1 MNASEEIFGYQFIPD
16 NEAKTVCIQ
25 QDDKSIILTETQARD
40 LVKDIN
46 FFIKEQTAD
55 DLVLKVLELFVKYTE
70 VLKKELSYSTLEA
83 SMLGEITKGIQ
94 ILSGM
99 AMN

>member
-1 MNASEEIFGYQFIPD
+1 MNTPEAVFEFSFIPD
-16 NEAKTVCIQ
+16 SEAKTVCIQ
-25 QDDKSIILTETQARD
+25 QDDKSITLTETQARD

-70 VLKKELSYSTLEA
+70 ALKKELGYSTLDA

-94 ILSGM
+94 LLSGM

>member
-1 MNASEEIFGYQFIPD
+1 MNTPEAVFEFSFVPD
-16 NEAKTVCIQ
+16 SEAKTVCIQ
-25 QDDKSIILTETQARD
+25 QDDKSITLTETQARD

-55 DLVLKVLELFVKYTE
+55 DLVLKVLELFVKYIDL
-70 VLKKELSYSTLEA
+70 LKRELSHETLDDST
-83 SMLGEITKGIQ
+83 LGEITKGIQ